1 MLTNHPHQIMMK
13 QKETLNRLHL
23 NQVMMKTA
31 VAARLIRQ
39 KSPSQSEEL
48 LKVGQGERSTLI

>member
-1 MLTNHPHQIMMK
+1 MLTNHLHQIMMK

-23 NQVMMKTA
+23 NQVMMETA